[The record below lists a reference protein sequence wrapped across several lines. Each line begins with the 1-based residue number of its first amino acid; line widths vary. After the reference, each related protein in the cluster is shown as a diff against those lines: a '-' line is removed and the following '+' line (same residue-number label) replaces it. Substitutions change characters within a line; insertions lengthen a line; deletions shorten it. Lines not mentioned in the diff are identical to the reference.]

1 MGIEENKAII
11 KDFFAKFTLT
21 DIDRALD
28 MLADDVIWRLVGE
41 PRRFRYAGAKDKAG
55 FTELIKDFL
64 GGLSEF
70 RWVPNVMTAEDDRV
84 AVEAETF
91 GQSADGKKYH
101 NFYHI
106 IFVVR
111 DGKIQN
117 VREFM
122 DPLEVFEFT
131 GEMTFPT

>member
-1 MGIEENKAII
+1 MSIEEKKAII

-21 DIDRALD
+21 DIDKALD
-28 MLADDVIWRLVGE
+28 MLADDVVWTLVGE
-41 PRRFRYAGAKDKAG
+41 ARRFRYAGDKDKAG

-84 AVEAETF
+84 AVDAESF
-91 GQSADGKKYH
+91 GQTADGKKYH
-101 NFYHI
+101 NFYQLL
-106 IFVVR
+106 FVVR

-117 VREFM
+117 VRELM
-122 DPLEVFEFT
+122 DPLEVLEFT
-131 GEMTFPT
+131 GEMTFPN